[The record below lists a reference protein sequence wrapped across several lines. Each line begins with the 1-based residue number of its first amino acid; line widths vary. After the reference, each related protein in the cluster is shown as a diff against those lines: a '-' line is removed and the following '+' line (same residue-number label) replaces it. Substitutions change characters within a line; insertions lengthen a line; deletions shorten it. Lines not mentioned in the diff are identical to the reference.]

1 MSATDI
7 QLAAELIA
15 LRAENRRLRYRAED
29 AADARARARVAAM
42 IERTYQDASALLAW
56 HFAWQETQRSTAP
69 LSHRRWTYAV
79 ALLKLARLADH
90 RARYL
95 RITASEPG
103 RAAVKLDKAKKTALA
118 DPGSLRAVLPKS
130 RRPGKLR

>member
-1 MSATDI
+1 MPASEM
-7 QLAAELIA
+7 QLANELIV
-15 LRAENRRLRYRAED
+15 LRRENRRLRYQVEDRGDERKRA
-29 AADARARARVAAM
+29 AVARL
-42 IERTYQDASALLAW
+42 IERTFADASALLMA
-56 HFAWQETQRSTAP
+56 HFSWQECQRATAP

-79 ALLKLARLADH
+79 AMLKLARLADH

-103 RAAVKLDKAKKTALA
+103 RAAVKLAKAKDTALA
-118 DPGSLRAVLPKS
+118 DPGSLRAVLPVS